1 VSPSTGS
8 LTIGIDVGGTKILGG
23 TVAADGSILATTR
36 KPTPRNDAMDVLG
49 VVAAVIE
56 ELREAA
62 PEPVAAVGVGIA
74 GAIDVT
80 MSTVIWAPNLHWT
93 NVPARAVLEGRTG
106 LPVIIENDGNTAAW
120 AEHRFGAG
128 RLNDSA
134 IDGTAGSV
142 GTGELQGTGE
152 MVMVTVG
159 TGVGGG
165 IIHEGRLL
173 RGAHGGAGEIGHLTM
188 VVDGQPC
195 GCGLRGCLEQYASG
209 SALVRTAR
217 SLAANRRQEAALLL
231 GLGDGTPE
239 GVQGIHVTQAAR
251 AGDPVAIEAFNV
263 TGTWLGR
270 GLASLSQ
277 VLDPAAY
284 VIGGGVG
291 EAGDLLLGSVRQ
303 SLRENIGGMG
313 RNAVPQVRQ
322 ATLGNDAGLI
332 GAGDLARIV
341 QRQARLM
348 VPSDDCSSEVAR
360 QTPALRRSVR

>member
-1 VSPSTGS
+1 VS

-23 TVAADGSILATTR
+23 LVAEDGRILETTR

-49 VVAAVIE
+49 VVAAVID
-56 ELREAA
+56 ELRGVQAA
-62 PEPVAAVGVGIA
+62 PVTAVGVGIA

-128 RLNDSA
+128 RG
-134 IDGTAGSV
+134 I
-142 GTGELQGTGE
+142 GE

-165 IIHEGRLL
+165 IIHEERLL
-173 RGAHGGAGEIGHLTM
+173 RGSHGGAGEIGHLTM

-217 SLAANRRQEAALLL
+217 SLAANRRQDAALLL

-251 AGDPVAIEAFNV
+251 SGDPVAIEAFGI

-313 RNAVPQVRQ
+313 RNPVPEVRQ

-341 QRQARLM
+341 QR
-348 VPSDDCSSEVAR
+348 
-360 QTPALRRSVR
+360 

>member
-1 VSPSTGS
+1 VAV
-8 LTIGIDVGGTKILGG
+8 TIGVDVGGTKILGG
-23 TVAADGSILATTR
+23 LVDETGAILATTR

-49 VVAAVIE
+49 VVAAVVS
-56 ELREAA
+56 ELRASSS
-62 PEPVAAVGVGIA
+62 PEVTAVGVGIA
-74 GAIDVT
+74 GAVDAS

-93 NVPARAVLEGRTG
+93 DVPAREVLEARTG
-106 LPVIIENDGNTAAW
+106 LPVVIENDGNAAAW

-128 RLNDSA
+128 RGVD
-134 IDGTAGSV
+134 D
-142 GTGELQGTGE
+142 

-165 IIHEGRLL
+165 IIHGARLL
-173 RGAHGGAGEIGHLTM
+173 RGSHGCAGEIGHLTV

-195 GCGLRGCLEQYASG
+195 GCGLKGCLEQYASG

-217 SLAANRRQEAALLL
+217 ALAAHRRKEAGMLL

-239 GVQGIHVTQAAR
+239 GVQGIHVTAAAR
-251 AGDPVAIEAFNV
+251 AGDPVAIEAFDV

-291 EAGDLLLGSVRQ
+291 EAGDLLLGSVRAA
-303 SLRENIGGMG
+303 LRENIGGMG
-313 RNAVPQVRQ
+313 HNPVPEIRQ

-332 GAGDLARIV
+332 GAADLAGTLRIDV
-341 QRQARLM
+341 TAR
-348 VPSDDCSSEVAR
+348 SAASHR
-360 QTPALRRSVR
+360 

>member
-1 VSPSTGS
+1 MRLIHLRNRFRMGTEPMSRCSGSSWIRRGPRLTHVSI
-8 LTIGIDVGGTKILGG
+8 TIGVDVGGTKILGG
-23 TVAADGSILATTR
+23 LVAEDGSILTTTR
-36 KPTPRNDAMDVLG
+36 KPTPRNDAMDVLE
-49 VVAAVIE
+49 VVASVIE
-56 ELREAA
+56 ELQTEPPA
-62 PEPVAAVGVGIA
+62 PVTAVGVGIA

-128 RLNDSA
+128 
-134 IDGTAGSV
+134 
-142 GTGELQGTGE
+142 QGTGE

-313 RNAVPQVRQ
+313 RNPVPQVRQ

-332 GAGDLARIV
+332 GAGDLARTV
-341 QRQARLM
+341 QR
-348 VPSDDCSSEVAR
+348 
-360 QTPALRRSVR
+360 

>member
-1 VSPSTGS
+1 MSI
-8 LTIGIDVGGTKILGG
+8 TIGIDVGGTKILGG
-23 TVAADGSILATTR
+23 LVDRDGTILATTR
-36 KPTPRNDAMDVLG
+36 KPTPRNDAMSVLE
-49 VVAAVIE
+49 VVALVID
-56 ELREAA
+56 ELRADA
-62 PEPVAAVGVGIA
+62 PSSVTAVGVGIA
-74 GAIDVT
+74 GAVDVT

-106 LPVIIENDGNTAAW
+106 LGVVIENDGNAAAW

-128 RLNDSA
+128 VG
-134 IDGTAGSV
+134 ID
-142 GTGELQGTGE
+142 E

-173 RGAHGGAGEIGHLTM
+173 RGSHGGAGEIGHLTM

-217 SLAANRRQEAALLL
+217 SLAAHRRQEAALLL

-239 GVQGIHVTQAAR
+239 GVQGLHVTEAAR
-251 AGDPVAIEAFNV
+251 AGDPVAIEAFSV

-284 VIGGGVG
+284 VIGGGVC

-313 RNAVPQVRQ
+313 RNPVPEVRQ

-332 GAGDLARIV
+332 GAADLART
-341 QRQARLM
+341 
-348 VPSDDCSSEVAR
+348 VAR
-360 QTPALRRSVR
+360 